1 MNRYGAI
8 IPVVGFE
15 LVKNSVITIQRELEG
30 HKIKAEES
38 RGERWRKGTAERGEG
53 SRRNVKYSSL
63 EVRLDTQGHVWA
75 LVLTT
80 LDVSLSDGRDVGPGH
95 VISRHCWQ
103 KLESPD

>member
-1 MNRYGAI
+1 M
-8 IPVVGFE
+8 E
-15 LVKNSVITIQRELEG
+15 EG
-30 HKIKAEES
+30 DS
-38 RGERWRKGTAERGEG
+38 GTGEG
-53 SRRNVKYSSL
+53 SRRNGKSSL
-63 EVRLDTQGHVWA
+63 EVRLDTQGHVWT